1 MKLRR
6 PVDLEGLCERAGVSA
21 SRLIY
26 EPEQFPQLIFRMDSP
41 RVVFL
46 IFSNGKIVCLG
57 AKSTEEAHEAFKKIE
72 GWLKQFIQ

>member
-1 MKLRR
+1 M
-6 PVDLEGLCERAGVSA
+6 
-21 SRLIY
+21 RLDAL
-26 EPEQFPQLIFRMDSP
+26 PQSYMPPAEIAEL

-57 AKSTEEAHEAFKKIE
+57 AKSTEEAHEAFKKLE